1 LFKSKVVCNRRARS
15 TLTLCALPLVKMRP
29 NCLTI
34 FVLLLGCNLAAAQ
47 NRKVDERHT
56 SEFRYVFLSNE
67 VGGYDKPT
75 RTVSVLLD
83 ETSFSENTLVKLFSL
98 VSKRFPEPQRLEV
111 RVSTSLWQLA
121 TPEEADMPVI
131 SERDDD
137 PHDDLH
143 PRALLLRQDGN
154 ELLRYTPKAPYINMK
169 TVILKGR
176 DPYAPSKR

>member
-1 LFKSKVVCNRRARS
+1 
-15 TLTLCALPLVKMRP
+15 MRP
-29 NCLTI
+29 TCLTI
-34 FVLLLGCNLAAAQ
+34 LLLLLACNLAAAQ

-56 SEFRYVFLSNE
+56 SEFRYVILSNE

-98 VSKRFPEPQRLEV
+98 VSKRFPEPQRLQV
-111 RVSTSLWQLA
+111 WVSTSLWQLA
-121 TPEEADMPVI
+121 TPEEAAMPVI
-131 SERDDD
+131 SERGYD

-143 PRALLLRQDGN
+143 PRALLMRQDGN
-154 ELLRYTPKAPYINMK
+154 ELFRYTPKAPFINMK
-169 TVILKGR
+169 TIILKGR